1 MYNNYMLK
9 ISKVDKNSIGEEIG
23 LEIGDSIEKFDGFDV
38 VDILDYTYYDY
49 KEFFNMTIF
58 TKDGKRVLVEIEKDE
73 DETLGLSF
81 ENDNLGLK
89 TCRNNCVFCFV
100 SQMPKGLRE
109 SLYVKDDDYRQSFLS
124 GNFITLTNVTEGEL
138 DRIIRLNLSPLYV
151 SVQATDSLVRQKMLS
166 NRFAG
171 DILKKLEKLTSNG
184 IKVHTQIVLVPSLND
199 GAILDKSLND
209 LYKLRPNLQSVAV
222 VPCGITKF
230 REGLYHIDD
239 IVKGYATCVINQV
252 KSFNESVKENF
263 AVLGDEFYFKAQL
276 PVESDECYGDYSQIG
291 NGVGMTRKFDSE
303 LNKILKNKKSSGK
316 YLVITGKSAVGFIK
330 DCALKVEKHV
340 DGVEIKVLDVENDF
354 FGSTVNC
361 TGLLTG
367 IDIINAVKNESG
379 YDYLVL
385 PDVCLKQDEDVF
397 LDGVTI
403 HKLYNEIKKPIII
416 TDGSAKSFFD
426 AFTAGDR
433 IRIIK

>member
-1 MYNNYMLK
+1 MLK

-23 LEIGDSIEKFDGFDV
+23 LEVGDCIEKFDGFEV
-38 VDILDYTYYDY
+38 VDILDYTFYDY

-58 TKDGKRVLVEIEKDE
+58 TKNGERVLVEIEKEE

-81 ENDNLGLK
+81 EDDNLGLK
-89 TCRNNCVFCFV
+89 TCRNNCLFCFV

-109 SLYVKDDDYRQSFLS
+109 SLYVKDDDYRQSFLC
-124 GNFITLTNVTEGEL
+124 GNFITLTNVSDKDL
-138 DRIIRLNLSPLYV
+138 DRIIRLNLSPIYV
-151 SVQATDSLVRQKMLS
+151 SVQATDSMVRQKMLS

-171 DILKKLEKLTSNG
+171 DILEKLEKLTNNG

-199 GAILDKSLND
+199 GVILDKSLSD
-209 LYKLRPNLQSVAV
+209 LYHLRPNLQSVAV

-230 REGLYHIDD
+230 REGLYPINDID
-239 IVKGYATCVINQV
+239 KGYARCVISQV
-252 KSFNESVKENF
+252 KNFNLTVGENF

-276 PVESDECYGDYSQIG
+276 PVEEANYYGDYSQIG
-291 NGVGMTRKFDSE
+291 NGVGMTRKFEDE
-303 LNKILKNKKSSGK
+303 LKGVLENKKSKGNF
-316 YLVITGKSAVGFIK
+316 LVITGKSASGFIG
-330 DCALKVEKHV
+330 DCAKRVKECV
-340 DGVEIKVLDVENDF
+340 DGISIKVLAVENEF
-354 FGSTVNC
+354 FGNTVNC

-367 IDIINAVKNESG
+367 GDIINAVKNESG

-397 LDGVTI
+397 LDDVNI
-403 HKLYNEIKKPIII
+403 SEFKKQIKSPIII
-416 TDGSAKSFFD
+416 TNGSAKSFFD
-426 AFTAGDR
+426 AFTNGED